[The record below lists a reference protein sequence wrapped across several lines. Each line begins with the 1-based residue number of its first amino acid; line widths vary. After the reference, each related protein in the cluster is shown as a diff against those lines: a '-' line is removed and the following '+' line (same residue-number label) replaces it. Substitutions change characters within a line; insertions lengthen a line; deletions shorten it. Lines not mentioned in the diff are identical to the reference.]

1 MQASDGGRAKT
12 CLSRPGVGCGQQGVH
27 LSEEVSGHDCQ
38 PANWWGKFAAKY
50 EKQGVKCSGN
60 ATGCSRS
67 CA

>member
-1 MQASDGGRAKT
+1 MAVVD
-12 CLSRPGVGCGQQGVH
+12 SRCPGVWCGQQCIH
-27 LSEEVSGHDCQ
+27 LSEEVGGHDCQ
-38 PANWWGKFAAKY
+38 PANWWDKFAAKY